1 MGPIDRARIRRTRHC
16 CARRGGRDK
25 SGPYTPAGAG
35 PAYAPQRVGAQFI
48 APRTRAQQCV
58 RPYVMHYKEFTVRF
72 SLQDV
77 KKQVH
82 RRRGELAVSLHFLRP
97 GESQSELERL
107 IAYHERLSG
116 QPQRAFSRDDA
127 RACVGD
133 YRLAD
138 CLIATLNAWYSWQQP
153 SWEKLMQD
161 YGDASAALLEIEQI
175 TSPTHL
181 RLALFSYVN
190 ANSHGF
196 VDSATRTSVLETF
209 AADYQLSIAQLE
221 YLLALDSEDEAVL
234 VRETARPPVVQD
246 VATLYNQWA
255 FEAALF
261 NASSVHFVI
270 DCAAF
275 EQQSETGSGV
285 GAVIKRLTYLARKRG
300 VYYDISY
307 DNDEGHKPGYTGT
320 LHLRLTLYGPQ
331 EMTGA
336 AQQYGLRLAQLCRM
350 LLGYRQKSGA
360 ANFPAMLPAK
370 AILEAEATV
379 HFLQRAYTFAITST
393 ILALLPPLSPSS
405 TSGETSSEQSAIVAP
420 VSASSSASTIF
431 DSSIEHFFAGT
442 FASLES
448 SSAVDGWSLVREP
461 EPLLLEHS
469 IFIPD
474 FALTR
479 NARRI
484 YMEILGFWTPAYRER
499 KVQKLQQLQGRGD
512 IALAIPDDAREAF
525 AAIASHFPIVY
536 YHGQLSATDILQML
550 RTHFDDLPQRLASI
564 DSVAVCQQVLRE
576 GWIPER
582 TCYPLLQCYR
592 RSELALAAG
601 RVVESATDIA
611 FSPGIGLYTLDWLEH
626 LRVSFV
632 EWLGKMGVVPLADV
646 LHACRT
652 RWLQFATAEDAA
664 LEAIFSLW
672 PEVQVK
678 RSSIFDATIAIAGT
692 DDVRDTG
699 DSDDVM
705 DEDTP
710 HRTATKKTVRERKA
724 PYKKRTTNETQQE
737 DLWG

>member
-1 MGPIDRARIRRTRHC
+1 M
-16 CARRGGRDK
+16 
-25 SGPYTPAGAG
+25 
-35 PAYAPQRVGAQFI
+35 
-48 APRTRAQQCV
+48 
-58 RPYVMHYKEFTVRF
+58 RF

-82 RRRGELAVSLHFLRP
+82 RRKGELAVSLHFLRP
-97 GESQSELERL
+97 GEYQNEIERL
-107 IAYHERLSG
+107 LTYHERLLG
-116 QPQRAFSRDDA
+116 QPQRTFFRDEA

-138 CLIATLNAWYSWQQP
+138 CLIATLSAWYSWQQP
-153 SWEKLMQD
+153 SWEALMQD
-161 YGDASAALLEIEQI
+161 YGDACAALLEIEHI
-175 TSPTHL
+175 TAPTHL

-190 ANSHGF
+190 ANHYGF
-196 VDSATRTSVLETF
+196 VNSTTRAAVLETF
-209 AADYQLSIAQLE
+209 AATYQLSVAQLE

-234 VRETARPPVVQD
+234 VRETAQPPTVQE

-261 NASSVHFVI
+261 NASSVQFVI

-275 EQQSETGSGV
+275 EQQSESGSGV

-307 DNDEGHKPGYTGT
+307 DNDEEQGPWDPGSQGS

-336 AQQYGLRLAQLCRM
+336 AQQYGLRLAQMCRM
-350 LLGYRQKSGA
+350 LLGYRQKTGVASY
-360 ANFPAMLPAK
+360 PAMLPAK
-370 AILEAEATV
+370 AILEAEATI
-379 HFLQRAYTFAITST
+379 HFLQRAYKFAITSNV
-393 ILALLPPLSPSS
+393 LALLPPLSSPPV
-405 TSGETSSEQSAIVAP
+405 TDATSSEQSAIDASVA
-420 VSASSSASTIF
+420 VASSASTIF

-512 IALAIPDDAREAF
+512 IALAIPVEAREAF

-536 YHGQLSATDILQML
+536 YHGQLSATDILQMM

-564 DSVAVCQQVLRE
+564 DSVAIRQQVLRE

-582 TCYPLLQCYR
+582 TCYPLLHCYR

-601 RVVESATDIA
+601 QVVGDVGDMDDGTGIA

-632 EWLGKMGVVPLADV
+632 EWLGKMGVVPLADA
-646 LHACRT
+646 LREWRS
-652 RWLQFATAEDAA
+652 RWPRFAAGEDTT
-664 LEAIFSLW
+664 LEALFSLW

-678 RSSIFDATIAIAGT
+678 RSSIFEATIAIEGT
-692 DDVRDTG
+692 GNPENDRPE
-699 DSDDVM
+699 
-705 DEDTP
+705 EDTSYP
-710 HRTATKKTVRERKA
+710 QVTKKTVRERKA
-724 PYKKRTTNETQQE
+724 PYRKRTTAETQQE

>member
-1 MGPIDRARIRRTRHC
+1 M
-16 CARRGGRDK
+16 
-25 SGPYTPAGAG
+25 
-35 PAYAPQRVGAQFI
+35 
-48 APRTRAQQCV
+48 
-58 RPYVMHYKEFTVRF
+58 RF
-72 SLQDV
+72 SLQEV

-82 RRRGELAVSLHFLRP
+82 RRKGELAVSLHFLRP
-97 GESQSELERL
+97 GEYQSEIERL
-107 IAYHERLSG
+107 IAYHERLLG
-116 QPQRAFSRDDA
+116 QPQRAFSRDEA
-127 RACVGD
+127 HACIGD
-133 YRLAD
+133 YRLAN
-138 CLIATLNAWYSWQQP
+138 CLIATLSAWYSWQQP
-153 SWEKLMQD
+153 SWEALMQD
-161 YGDASAALLEIEQI
+161 YGDASAALLEVENI
-175 TSPTHL
+175 TAPTHL

-190 ANSHGF
+190 ANNSGF
-196 VDSATRTSVLETF
+196 VDSVARASVLETF
-209 AADYQLSIAQLE
+209 AASYQLHVAQLE

-234 VRETARPPVVQD
+234 VRETAQPPTVQE

-261 NASSVHFVI
+261 NASNVSFVI

-275 EQQSETGSGV
+275 EQQSASGSGV
-285 GAVIKRLTYLARKRG
+285 GAVIKRLIYLARKRG

-307 DNDEGHKPGYTGT
+307 DNDELPTPNTDTGS

-336 AQQYGLRLAQLCRM
+336 AQQYGLRLAQMCRL
-350 LLGYRQKSGA
+350 LLGYRQKTG
-360 ANFPAMLPAK
+360 NTVFPTMLPAK
-370 AILEAEATV
+370 AILEAEATI
-379 HFLQRAYTFAITST
+379 HFLQRAYKFAITSNV
-393 ILALLPPLSPSS
+393 LALLPPLSSSS
-405 TSGETSSEQSAIVAP
+405 TPGETTAEPSAIVEP
-420 VSASSSASTIF
+420 TPISSSASTIF

-448 SSAVDGWSLVREP
+448 SYAVDGWSLVREP
-461 EPLLLEHS
+461 EPLLLESS

-479 NARRI
+479 NTRRI

-512 IALAIPDDAREAF
+512 IALAIPVEAREAF
-525 AAIASHFPIVY
+525 AAIAEHFPIVY

-564 DSVAVCQQVLRE
+564 DNVGVRQQVMRE
-576 GWIPER
+576 GWIAEH
-582 TCYPLLQCYR
+582 TCYALLHCYR
-592 RSELALAAG
+592 RSELAQAAE
-601 RVVESATDIA
+601 RVVGDGDDTPDIT

-646 LHACRT
+646 LRACRT
-652 RWLQFATAEDAA
+652 RWPQFVTSEDAA
-664 LEAIFSLW
+664 LEALFSLW

-692 DDVRDTG
+692 EDTG
-699 DSDDVM
+699 ETMNVM
-705 DEDTP
+705 DTVTGEDIA
-710 HRTATKKTVRERKA
+710 HQNQTATKKVVRERK
-724 PYKKRTTNETQQE
+724 PSYKKRTSTETQQG

>member
-1 MGPIDRARIRRTRHC
+1 M
-16 CARRGGRDK
+16 
-25 SGPYTPAGAG
+25 
-35 PAYAPQRVGAQFI
+35 
-48 APRTRAQQCV
+48 
-58 RPYVMHYKEFTVRF
+58 RF

-82 RRRGELAVSLHFLRP
+82 RRKGELAVNLHFLRP
-97 GESQSELERL
+97 GACQSEIERL
-107 IAYHERLSG
+107 IACHERLLG
-116 QPQRAFSRDDA
+116 QPQRAFSRDEA

-138 CLIATLNAWYSWQQP
+138 CLIATLSTWYNWQQP
-153 SWEKLMQD
+153 SWEALMQD
-161 YGDASAALLEIEQI
+161 YGDACAALLEIESI
-175 TSPTHL
+175 TAPTHL
-181 RLALFSYVN
+181 RLTLFSYVN

-196 VDSATRTSVLETF
+196 VDSVARTSVLETF
-209 AADYQLSIAQLE
+209 AAAYQLSVVQLA
-221 YLLALDSEDEAVL
+221 YLLALDSEEEAVL
-234 VRETARPPVVQD
+234 VRETAQLPTVQD

-261 NASSVHFVI
+261 NASSVRFVI

-275 EQQSETGSGV
+275 EQESESGSGV
-285 GAVIKRLTYLARKRG
+285 GAVIKRLCYLARKRG

-307 DNDEGHKPGYTGT
+307 DNDELQRPGYPASTGP

-350 LLGYRQKSGA
+350 LLGYRQKTGA
-360 ANFPAMLPAK
+360 TIFPAMLPAQ

-379 HFLQRAYTFAITST
+379 HFLQRAYKFAITSNV
-393 ILALLPPLSPSS
+393 LALLPTLSPSS
-405 TSGETSSEQSAIVAP
+405 VTNETGETSSAQSAIAAP
-420 VSASSSASTIF
+420 VPASSSASPIF

-448 SSAVDGWSLVREP
+448 SYAVDGWSLVREP

-499 KVQKLQQLQGRGD
+499 KVQKLQQLQERGD
-512 IALAIPDDAREAF
+512 IALAIPVEAREAF
-525 AAIASHFPIVY
+525 AAIANHFPIVY

-564 DSVAVCQQVLRE
+564 DSVAVCQQVLRD

-582 TCYPLLQCYR
+582 TCYPLLHCYR
-592 RSELALAAG
+592 RSELAQAAE
-601 RVVESATDIA
+601 RVVDDTTGIA
-611 FSPGIGLYTLDWLEH
+611 FSPGIGLFTLDWLEH
-626 LRVSFV
+626 LRISFV
-632 EWLGKMGVVPLADV
+632 EWLGKMGVVPLADI
-646 LHACRT
+646 LRECRT
-652 RWLQFATAEDAA
+652 RWPQCATAEDAA
-664 LEAIFSLW
+664 LEALFSLW

-678 RSSIFDATIAIAGT
+678 RSSIFDATIAIE
-692 DDVRDTG
+692 DDGNPG
-699 DSDDVM
+699 DVDVK
-705 DEDTP
+705 DTP
-710 HRTATKKTVRERKA
+710 EEDASYPMATKKAVRERKT
-724 PYKKRTTNETQQE
+724 PYKKRTATETQQG
-737 DLWG
+737 DLWA